1 MVPSIVR
8 FRMTE
13 KAATVYDATMVTGA
27 DATLTSG
34 TVTTVELLEELEA
47 NTPERAAQ
55 LNICQFVDR
64 VLCGDT
70 TPQNASPVQ

>member
-1 MVPSIVR
+1 
-8 FRMTE
+8 
-13 KAATVYDATMVTGA
+13 MVTGA
-27 DATLTSG
+27 DVTLTSG

-64 VLCGDT
+64 ILCGDNT
-70 TPQNASPVQ
+70 VQNTDPVQ